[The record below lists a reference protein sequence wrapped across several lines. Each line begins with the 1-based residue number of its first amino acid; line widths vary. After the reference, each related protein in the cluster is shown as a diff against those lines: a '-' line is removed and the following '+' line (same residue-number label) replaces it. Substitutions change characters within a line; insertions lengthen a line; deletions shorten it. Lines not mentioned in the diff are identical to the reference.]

1 MMNIVIVIL
10 HFVPF
15 SYLAPKFSSKIANR
29 PNGPRPQTYHLS
41 PLGLAGKDGPGGN
54 PQRPGR
60 ALTSVPRPSRN
71 GVEMSHPSCLYEHL
85 PLPATLPDRGDLGI
99 EYELDTALE
108 DQGAELAM
116 TVLSQSI
123 SLGDPGSLS
132 WRLEP
137 TECQLLQ

>member
-1 MMNIVIVIL
+1 MPKESGPKNDKKTKKKKKDSPKILARSRFSIKKRRNAIMMNIVIVIL

-29 PNGPRPQTYHLS
+29 PNGPLPQTYHLS

-71 GVEMSHPSCLYEHL
+71 GVEMREFHPS
-85 PLPATLPDRGDLGI
+85 
-99 EYELDTALE
+99 
-108 DQGAELAM
+108 
-116 TVLSQSI
+116 
-123 SLGDPGSLS
+123 
-132 WRLEP
+132 
-137 TECQLLQ
+137 